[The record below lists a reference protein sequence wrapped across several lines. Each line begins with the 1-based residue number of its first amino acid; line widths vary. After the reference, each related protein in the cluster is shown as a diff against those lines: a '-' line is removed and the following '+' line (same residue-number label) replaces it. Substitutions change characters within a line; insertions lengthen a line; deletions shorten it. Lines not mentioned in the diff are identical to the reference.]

1 MDLSFGPA
9 PKPEFALSAFSF
21 ISTGKAWF
29 MFEGDRRMCERCGA
43 WIPILHLTADRHTC
57 RLDTLVEFQ
66 ARLAREALEDELD
79 ARVAEWEREPR
90 LAKRLAF
97 ARYLR
102 ERNDTRHDAP
112 QARPKAA

>member
-1 MDLSFGPA
+1 
-9 PKPEFALSAFSF
+9 
-21 ISTGKAWF
+21 
-29 MFEGDRRMCERCGA
+29 MFKGDRRMCDCCGA
-43 WIPILHLTADRHTC
+43 WIPTSHLTVDRHTC

-66 ARLAREALEDELD
+66 ARLAREALEDELG

-102 ERNDTRHDAP
+102 EQGEERRDAP
-112 QARPKAA
+112 RIRPRAA

>member
-1 MDLSFGPA
+1 
-9 PKPEFALSAFSF
+9 LSAFSF

-43 WIPILHLTADRHTC
+43 WIRTLHLTADRHTC

-79 ARVAEWEREPR
+79 ARVAEWEQEPR
-90 LAKRLAF
+90 LARRLAF

-102 ERNDTRHDAP
+102 ERNDKRRDAP
-112 QARPKAA
+112 RATPLSA

>member
-1 MDLSFGPA
+1 
-9 PKPEFALSAFSF
+9 
-21 ISTGKAWF
+21 

-43 WIPILHLTADRHTC
+43 WIPTSQLTADRHTC
-57 RLDTLVEFQ
+57 QLDTLVEFQ

-102 ERNDTRHDAP
+102 ERNDARRDVRRDAP
-112 QARPKAA
+112 HARPKAA